1 MKILSDFFQDIEA
14 NSIKYCHWK
23 SIDRMQEVMHGETD
37 IDILID
43 KNNIASFR
51 KILAK
56 YKAVSVRP
64 RLWMEYPSME
74 DFLLYDEEIGKYYHI
89 HLHYRLIMGKSNAK
103 EYILPLEELYFKN
116 AIKHN
121 EYNTFVIKPEVD
133 LIMLHLRYA
142 VKYSLFQKFYQKMK
156 KIASMNIN
164 I

>member
-103 EYILPLEELYFKN
+103 E
-116 AIKHN
+116 
-121 EYNTFVIKPEVD
+121 
-133 LIMLHLRYA
+133 
-142 VKYSLFQKFYQKMK
+142 
-156 KIASMNIN
+156 
-164 I
+164 